1 MDAQPPGGMK
11 KEFMSAVR
19 PRLPA
24 PPAPRSR
31 FRRPSTDATSTP
43 KDRP

>member
-1 MDAQPPGGMK
+1 MDAQPPWGMK

-19 PRLPA
+19 PHLPD
-24 PPAPRSR
+24 PPVPRSR
-31 FRRPSTDATSTP
+31 FRRPSTDAASTQ